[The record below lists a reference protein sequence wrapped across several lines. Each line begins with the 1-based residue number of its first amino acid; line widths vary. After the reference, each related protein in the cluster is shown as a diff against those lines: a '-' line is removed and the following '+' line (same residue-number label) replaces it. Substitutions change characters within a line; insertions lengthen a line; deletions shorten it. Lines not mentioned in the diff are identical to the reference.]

1 MNVFTTDKIRN
12 VVMLGHGGCGKTT
25 LTEAM
30 AALSGAVPRAG
41 KVEDG
46 NMARKRSRDIS
57 PSLRLLCRWSGK
69 IIRLTSWIL
78 QDFLILREKWMRP

>member
-46 NMARKRSRDIS
+46 STISDYGKEEIKRHIS
-57 PSLRLLCRWSGK
+57 ISTAIHHCMPYNRHQLVKLL
-69 IIRLTSWIL
+69 
-78 QDFLILREKWMRP
+78 P